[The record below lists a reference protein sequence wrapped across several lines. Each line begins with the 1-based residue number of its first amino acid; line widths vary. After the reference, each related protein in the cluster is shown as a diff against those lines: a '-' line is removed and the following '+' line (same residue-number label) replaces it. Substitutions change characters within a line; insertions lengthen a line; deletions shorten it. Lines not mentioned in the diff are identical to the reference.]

1 MSDSKRTPSR
11 PGIALGV
18 LQNLGQRLVSEERPP
33 YEMDDHDEV
42 VHLDDPT
49 GDIPLHNRRDHEKN
63 Q

>member
-1 MSDSKRTPSR
+1 MSDNRRTPSR
-11 PGIALGV
+11 PGITLGV

-49 GDIPLHNRRDHEKN
+49 GDIPLHRKEK
-63 Q
+63 QQ